1 METTHIIPNL
11 TPEQKERCREV
22 LDKHSLPDARSILAE
37 PPPRGLGI
45 DISNPT
51 LCRLKK
57 RLELEDNLAERVDIH
72 AHAGVLARTEK
83 NEDVRKAAIETLA
96 DKAFQLSL
104 SKDPAML
111 QTACRILQYVDKLEK
126 SATPNY
132 DLAELR
138 LQVAKRV
145 IHRLDE
151 FNTFRS
157 DKTISVERLIL
168 MIADRLFDPIK

>member
-45 DISNPT
+45 DVSNPT

-83 NEDVRKAAIETLA
+83 NTDVRKAAIETLA

-104 SKDPAML
+104 SNDPATR
-111 QTACRILQYVDKLEK
+111 QTAYLILQNVEKKQK
-126 SATPNY
+126 SAALNY
-132 DLAELR
+132 KLAEHPI
-138 LQVAKRV
+138 QVTKLI
-145 IHRLDE
+145 IHRLDN
-151 FNTFRS
+151 FNTFRA
-157 DKTISVERLIL
+157 DKTINMERLIL
-168 MIADRLFDPIK
+168 MIADRLLDPI